1 MAGKLTQGVHH
12 VGLTVGDLEA
22 SVKFFEDVLEFE
34 RIGGRPDYPS
44 VFVSDGSVMLTLWQA
59 KVDEPTAFD
68 RTCNIGLHHLCIRMA
83 DEASLNEAFDR
94 AQKYPGVEVEFSPT
108 TVATNNGSYAMV
120 YEPSGN
126 RIELRHM
133 EG

>member
-1 MAGKLTQGVHH
+1 MTAKLTQGIHH

-22 SVKFFEDVLEFE
+22 TVKFFEDVLDFE

-44 VFVSDGSVMLTLWQA
+44 VFISDGSVMLTLWQA
-59 KVDEPTAFD
+59 KVDDPTPFD
-68 RTCNIGLHHLCIRMA
+68 RTCNIGLHHLCIRMS

-94 AQKYPGVEVEFSPT
+94 AQNYHGVEVEFPPEP
-108 TVATNNGSYAMV
+108 VATGNGAYAMV

-126 RIELRHM
+126 RIELRYM